1 MTRDGNYRSKKLAP
15 PLSRQTS
22 NFRDSSFKLH
32 VFLLLQRFSQPAF
45 RINAGEREKGKKKKK
60 ERRGRKKS
68 SYKSCYTPVNPN
80 NLLSKREMKNGKSK
94 STILERGTIRKV
106 RDSIAFE
113 ILKILEILK
122 RTGVLKRAK
131 KGDCNLREEASL

>member
-60 ERRGRKKS
+60 GEEEKNPL
-68 SYKSCYTPVNPN
+68 TNPVTR
-80 NLLSKREMKNGKSK
+80 LLIRTICSRNGK
-94 STILERGTIRKV
+94 
-106 RDSIAFE
+106 
-113 ILKILEILK
+113 
-122 RTGVLKRAK
+122 
-131 KGDCNLREEASL
+131 